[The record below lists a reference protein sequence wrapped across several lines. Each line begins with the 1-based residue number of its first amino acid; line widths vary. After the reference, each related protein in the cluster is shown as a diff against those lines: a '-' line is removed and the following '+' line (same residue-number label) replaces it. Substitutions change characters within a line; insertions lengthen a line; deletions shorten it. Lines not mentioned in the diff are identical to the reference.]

1 MSDAGGRGD
10 QKNMTEDK
18 SKPKYMLASGKKLCH
33 LTFNIVIIKNEYML
47 RRKKMKSLLLS
58 FILLIGISM
67 PFSAYSLEG
76 DGKQAEAKLNNI
88 DAIQAMAIAN
98 QWKWSKKNIKSYV
111 TPREVVFKFSNGKIK
126 KIPLP
131 KEKMLVA
138 VAPYVNRTHK

>member
-1 MSDAGGRGD
+1 
-10 QKNMTEDK
+10 
-18 SKPKYMLASGKKLCH
+18 
-33 LTFNIVIIKNEYML
+33 ML

-58 FILLIGISM
+58 FILLIRISM
-67 PFSAYSLEG
+67 LFPAYAFEG

-88 DAIQAMAIAN
+88 DAIQAVAIAN

-111 TPREVVFKFSNGKIK
+111 TPREVVFKFSNGKTK
-126 KIPLP
+126 RIPLP

>member
-1 MSDAGGRGD
+1 
-10 QKNMTEDK
+10 
-18 SKPKYMLASGKKLCH
+18 
-33 LTFNIVIIKNEYML
+33 
-47 RRKKMKSLLLS
+47 MKSLLLS

-67 PFSAYSLEG
+67 LFPAYSLEG

-126 KIPLP
+126 RNPFP
-131 KEKMLVA
+131 EEKMLVA

>member
-1 MSDAGGRGD
+1 
-10 QKNMTEDK
+10 
-18 SKPKYMLASGKKLCH
+18 
-33 LTFNIVIIKNEYML
+33 ML

-67 PFSAYSLEG
+67 PFPAYSLEG

-111 TPREVVFKFSNGKIK
+111 TPLEVVFKFSNGKIK
-126 KIPLP
+126 RIPLP
-131 KEKMLVA
+131 EEKMLVA

>member
-1 MSDAGGRGD
+1 
-10 QKNMTEDK
+10 
-18 SKPKYMLASGKKLCH
+18 
-33 LTFNIVIIKNEYML
+33 
-47 RRKKMKSLLLS
+47 MKSLLLS

-67 PFSAYSLEG
+67 PFPAYALEG
-76 DGKQAEAKLNNI
+76 DGKPAEAKLNNI

-98 QWKWSKKNIKSYV
+98 QWKWSKKDIKSYV
-111 TPREVVFKFSNGKIK
+111 TPREVVFKFSNGKVK